1 MKKQEGK
8 VVQFIKRN
16 AVYFILALCIVA
28 VGVSMLIY
36 FLTTDTQTLP
46 DNPSIENPNPDDGNQ
61 GENNGNEGN
70 EGGETNNPD
79 NNPDVPV
86 DTPTDPDKP
95 VTTVITFAVPVENV
109 TQIEKYSELP
119 VFSDTLGRYTAHLA
133 IDFFAPEGTN
143 VTAVYDGSVESV
155 ETTLLH
161 GTTIV
166 IDHGNG
172 LKTVYNSLLD
182 GETVN
187 VGQQV
192 KKGDVIGQV
201 SVTNRQESKSGAH
214 LHFQVQENGEIIN
227 PDKYLSLDEK

>member
-1 MKKQEGK
+1 MKKTEGK
-8 VVQFIKRN
+8 VLQFIKRN

-36 FLTTDTQTLP
+36 FLTADTNTLP
-46 DNPSIENPNPDDGNQ
+46 DSPSIDNTNPDDG
-61 GENNGNEGN
+61 GENQEK
-70 EGGETNNPD
+70 PD
-79 NNPDVPV
+79 DGSQTGKPDDNPDVPV
-86 DTPTDPDKP
+86 DTPDNPDTP
-95 VTTVITFAVPVENV
+95 VTTVITFVMPVESV
-109 TQIEKYSELP
+109 TEIGKYSELP

-143 VTAVYDGSVESV
+143 VLAAYDGSVESV
-155 ETTLLH
+155 NTTLLE

-166 IDHGNG
+166 INHGNG

-182 GETVN
+182 GESVN
-187 VGQQV
+187 VGQSV

-201 SVTNRQESKSGAH
+201 SVTNRQESKGGAH
-214 LHFQVQENGEIIN
+214 LHFQVMEDGEVIN